1 MNMDGRREAT
11 TFGRGWEKGTET
23 HGFSTESEWTR
34 TGQESNR
41 PTKQRRVGNH
51 YPTADIAATPSP
63 PLIPTTA
70 TGSR

>member
-34 TGQESNR
+34 TQ
-41 PTKQRRVGNH
+41 VYAAGNDSVD
-51 YPTADIAATPSP
+51 Y
-63 PLIPTTA
+63 
-70 TGSR
+70 